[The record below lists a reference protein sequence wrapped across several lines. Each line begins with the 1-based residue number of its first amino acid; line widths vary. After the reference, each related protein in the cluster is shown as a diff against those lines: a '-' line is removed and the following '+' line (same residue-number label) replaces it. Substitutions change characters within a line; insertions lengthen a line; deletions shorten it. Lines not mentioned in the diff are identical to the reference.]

1 MELCEN
7 MIDLKKVREDIKD
20 LDIEELIK
28 YILNQFGKKV
38 ALASSLGA
46 EDQVLTHI
54 MLKLN
59 PEANIFTLDTGRLN
73 PETYDVLEATN
84 RKYDTK
90 IEVVFP
96 DFKRVEKMVNEQG
109 PNLFYESV
117 ENRKLC
123 CQIRKVEPLKRKLSG
138 LEAWITGMR
147 KAQSVTRNTLDI
159 VELDEKHGI
168 LKFNPLADWSHED
181 VWGFIKKQD
190 VPYNKLHEKGYAS
203 IGCAPCTR
211 AIGDGEDV
219 RAGRWWWEDPQSKEC
234 GLHIKDGKLVRK
246 GNIEYRI

>member
-1 MELCEN
+1 MSELKN
-7 MIDLKKVREDIKD
+7 IRDDIKD
-20 LDIEELIK
+20 LNTEELIE
-28 YILNQFGKKV
+28 YILNQFADKV

-138 LEAWITGMR
+138 LEAWITGLR

>member
-1 MELCEN
+1 

-138 LEAWITGMR
+138 LEAWITGLR

>member
-138 LEAWITGMR
+138 LEDWITGMR

>member
-1 MELCEN
+1 MELCEH
-7 MIDLKKVREDIKD
+7 MIELKNIRDDIKD
-20 LDIEELIK
+20 LNTEKLIE
-28 YILNQFGKKV
+28 YILNQFRDKV

-138 LEAWITGMR
+138 LEAWITGLR
-147 KAQSVTRNTLDI
+147 KAQSTTRNTLDV
-159 VELDEKHGI
+159 VEFDEKHGM

-181 VWGFIKKQD
+181 VWGFIKKHD
-190 VPYNKLHEKGYAS
+190 IPYNKLHEKGYAS

>member
-1 MELCEN
+1 MKLCEN
-7 MIDLKKVREDIKD
+7 MSELKNIRDDIKD
-20 LDIEELIK
+20 LNTEKLIE
-28 YILNQFGKKV
+28 YILNQFRDKV

-138 LEAWITGMR
+138 LEAWITGLR